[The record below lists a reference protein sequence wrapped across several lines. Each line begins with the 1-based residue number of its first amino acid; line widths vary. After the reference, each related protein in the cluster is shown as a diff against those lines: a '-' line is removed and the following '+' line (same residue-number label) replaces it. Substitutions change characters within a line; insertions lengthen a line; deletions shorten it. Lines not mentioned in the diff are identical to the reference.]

1 MIGENIEG
9 PTELL
14 ERYKKYEYILNI
26 DKKKQINDL
35 FKAVNE
41 ETKEQCKVPLEDI
54 KAQIEHFE

>member
-9 PTELL
+9 PNELL

-35 FKAVNE
+35 FKAVDE
-41 ETKEQCKVPLEDI
+41 ETKEVSKVPLE
-54 KAQIEHFE
+54 